1 MCERAR
7 LVTVRNVD
15 EEREQGGPA
24 ARRIDALLALVVC
37 LLSVSLVV
45 GIVDGAGRR
54 ATAIAVAVVHT
65 GALAWRR
72 GHPEAVV
79 AVMAVTGLVFVA
91 LGNSAVALG
100 PGVLVGIYTVAAYRP
115 PARSVPVASA
125 ATAAMLV
132 AVAGSGA
139 KVDTMAADAIA
150 FAVAWLVGERQRR
163 ALEEAVTERR
173 RAAELANTREQ
184 LARQAVIEERLRIAR
199 ELHDIVAHAMSV
211 ITVQAGTARMVM
223 DGSPDVA
230 AEALSAIEAQSRQA
244 LHEMRRLLSV
254 LRDDRANGAALLT
267 PARSLADLDS
277 LVDTAEASGLRVE
290 LTCQGEPVAL
300 PAGAELAAFR
310 IVQEALTNVCRH
322 ARASTAWVV
331 VRYHPSEVV
340 VEVSDDGVGCV
351 PAGDGHGIVGMRER
365 AALYGGDVE
374 AGPRPGGGFRVQARI
389 PVERV

>member
-1 MCERAR
+1 MCDRAG
-7 LVTVRNVD
+7 LVTVKNVD
-15 EEREQGGPA
+15 EATRQGGPA

-37 LLSVSLVV
+37 LLTASLVL
-45 GIVDGAGRR
+45 GLVDGTGRR
-54 ATAIAVAVVHT
+54 VTAIAVAVVHS

-72 GHPEAVV
+72 EHPEAVV

-100 PGVLVGIYTVAAYRP
+100 PGVLIAIYTVAAHRP
-115 PARSVPVASA
+115 PARSVPVAGA

-139 KVDTMAADAIA
+139 KVDTMAADSIA
-150 FAVAWLVGERQRR
+150 FAVAWLVGDRQRR
-163 ALEEAVTERR
+163 AFAEALTERR
-173 RAAELANTREQ
+173 RAAELADTREQ
-184 LARQAVIEERLRIAR
+184 LARQAVTEERLRIAR

-223 DGSPDVA
+223 DGSPEVA
-230 AEALSAIEAQSRQA
+230 GEALGAIEAQSRQA
-244 LHEMRRLLSV
+244 LQEMRRLLSV
-254 LRDDRANGAALLT
+254 LRDDGANGAALLA
-267 PARSLADLDS
+267 PARSLADLDV
-277 LVDTAEASGLRVE
+277 LVETARASGLRVE
-290 LTCQGEPVAL
+290 LSRQGEPVAL

-322 ARASTAWVV
+322 ARASTAAVV
-331 VRYHPSEVV
+331 VRYGPSEIV
-340 VEVSDDGVGCV
+340 VEVNDDGVGGV
-351 PAGDGHGIVGMRER
+351 PAGGGHGIVGMRER

-389 PVERV
+389 PVEQG